1 MEYISFTFS
10 FYKMNIAH
18 IKSDNKIFLI
28 IVATSFH
35 WYWGR
40 DIGNIKEKFI
50 YCILWIK
57 K

>member
-1 MEYISFTFS
+1 MWLGYDSSSNIITIFLHLKIYIMEYISFTFS

-35 WYWGR
+35 
-40 DIGNIKEKFI
+40 
-50 YCILWIK
+50 
-57 K
+57 